1 MLKIENKI
9 FIENKKKAAIIDQ
22 LIKLNFPPDPV
33 KKWKDIQKKK
43 EIEAAGEV
51 GNEDEEEDN
60 DAAEAQDGAN
70 GKRVADY
77 DYLVGKSFYNV

>member
-9 FIENKKKAAIIDQ
+9 FIENKKKAAIIEQ

-51 GNEDEEEDN
+51 GNEEEEDEN
-60 DAAEAQDGAN
+60 EAAEAQSGE

-77 DYLVGKSFYNV
+77 DYLVGKLFS